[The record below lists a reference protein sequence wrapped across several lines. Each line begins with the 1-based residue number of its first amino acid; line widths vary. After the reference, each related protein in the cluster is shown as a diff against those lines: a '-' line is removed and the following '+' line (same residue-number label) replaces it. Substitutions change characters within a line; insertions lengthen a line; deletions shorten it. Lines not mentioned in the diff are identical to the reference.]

1 MRLLLVCAAAVLT
14 ACPSAE
20 PPASKPDA
28 KKSASKADAKAEA
41 TADTPKP
48 EPKSD
53 APKPEPKPD
62 APKPE
67 PKPDGPMATLS
78 SDVKFPLADM
88 LGKTPQEIQ
97 PKLGEPTGKGMVR
110 ESCVRYLPDRTW
122 FDCKYVMQRYEDP
135 TRTYKALSFVYEDG
149 ISAGMAIEGIPGEGT
164 FDPGAALAH
173 VGVTLPNPP
182 KEAAPADNVKLW
194 TWFNGSAR
202 LVVGGSQYRVEVSS
216 VDGKWETSKVEFI
229 NNHPL
234 TKAQQAKKRAPASGG

>member
-1 MRLLLVCAAAVLT
+1 MRLLLVCAAALLP

-20 PPASKPDA
+20 PPASKPYA
-28 KKSASKADAKAEA
+28 KKSAAKPDAKAEA
-41 TADTPKP
+41 
-48 EPKSD
+48 
-53 APKPEPKPD
+53 KPD

-67 PKPDGPMATLS
+67 AKAEPKPNDAAKPTTKLDGPLATLS
-78 SDVKFPLADM
+78 SDVKFPLTEM

-149 ISAGMAIEGIPGEGT
+149 VSAGMAIEGIPGEGT
-164 FDPGAALAH
+164 FDPVAALAH

-182 KEAAPADNVKLW
+182 KEAAPADDVKLW
-194 TWFNGSAR
+194 TWFNGAAR

-234 TKAQQAKKRAPASGG
+234 TKAQESRKRAPASSG